1 MNTPLPARVARRPG
15 FAMLA
20 ALLLPAAVSAQ
31 ALPAGCDIGP
41 VATLPL
47 SFRGDSVPIA
57 EARINGK
64 PVPALVDTGGQHAT
78 LLDKATLESAGI
90 KVISSETNYAGVY
103 VLNALIEHIAIGPT
117 EFKKSWFAVDDL
129 AKEEVGARIGANY
142 LFRTDVE
149 FALQDRYL
157 KFYKPSG
164 CLRAPLAY
172 WDKTAPSVSFRIH
185 PQKKDLRPFFTVRIN
200 GADVS
205 AVISTTTEHSYLDL
219 FTAKR
224 MGLTPD
230 SPGAVRGGS
239 GLKWNDRDQ
248 AFWTVPLPQL
258 SIGAL
263 QVKDFSLRLVNMER
277 SGEMLVLGTDFLKR
291 HRIYVAMSQNRI
303 YFSPVTAPAPDA
315 QAATAAP

>member
-1 MNTPLPARVARRPG
+1 MNTSLLTRIASLSGPA
-15 FAMLA
+15 LA
-20 ALLLPAAVSAQ
+20 AAFLVPAAVAAQ

-57 EARINGK
+57 QARINGK

-78 LLDKATLESAGI
+78 LLDKATLENAGI

-117 EFKKSWFAVDDL
+117 EFRKAWFAVDDL
-129 AKEEVGARIGANY
+129 AKDEVGARIGANY
-142 LFRTDVE
+142 LFRSDIE
-149 FALQDRYL
+149 IALHDSYL

-185 PQKKDLRPFFTVRIN
+185 PQRKDLRPFFKVRIN
-200 GADVS
+200 GEDVS

-219 FTAKR
+219 FTARR
-224 MGLTPD
+224 MGLTPE

-239 GLKWNDRDQ
+239 GLKWNDRE
-248 AFWTVPLPQL
+248 AEFWTVPVPQA

-291 HRIYVAMSQNRI
+291 HRVYVAMSQNRI
-303 YFSPVTAPAPDA
+303 YFSPVTAPAA
-315 QAATAAP
+315 QGATAAP